1 MILTQSKI
9 IKLPQT
15 EILSFLCAEADLMLG
30 IPYLYKGSGI
40 RALIIIIFLYSLFT
54 LFSFFAC
61 LFLLKGQSD
70 YSEAASSTLV

>member
-1 MILTQSKI
+1 MILTQSEI

-40 RALIIIIFLYSLFT
+40 RALIIIIFL
-54 LFSFFAC
+54 FSVHVIFFIC
-61 LFLLKGQSD
+61 LPFLPERPIRLQCGC
-70 YSEAASSTLV
+70 